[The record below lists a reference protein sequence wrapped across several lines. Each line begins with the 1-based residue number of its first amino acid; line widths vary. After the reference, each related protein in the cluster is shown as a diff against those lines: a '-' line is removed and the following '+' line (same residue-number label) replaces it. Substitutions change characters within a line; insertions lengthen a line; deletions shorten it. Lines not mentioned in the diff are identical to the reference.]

1 MTAIWG
7 PLGWMTLHSVALSYS
22 EVPTESEKILM
33 SKWLDL
39 FRDTITCNHCREH
52 FTSMLARYK
61 THFPTFL
68 NSRQSFVVATFRM
81 HNTVNRRLSKP
92 IYNTVAECISTLE
105 ETFKR
110 RTPTEYRIAYL
121 THITNYW
128 KTMQDITGIVSLRKI
143 QEMRKIE
150 VEYFTPK
157 SATMSFLVAEEQVV
171 LPSGILEKDTKPVL
185 SQSSP
190 MSFSAARAGF
200 RITSGGLRLR
210 R

>member
-7 PLGWMTLHSVALSYS
+7 PLGWMTLHSAALSYS
-22 EVPTESEKILM
+22 EVPTDSEKVLM
-33 SKWLDL
+33 NKWLEM
-39 FRDTITCNHCREH
+39 FRDTITCAHCREH
-52 FTSMLARYK
+52 FTSMLARYRSNY
-61 THFPTFL
+61 PTFL
-68 NSRQSFVVATFRM
+68 NSRQSFVIATFRM

-110 RTPTEYRIAYL
+110 RSPVEYRMAYL
-121 THITNYW
+121 THIANYW
-128 KTMQDITGIVSLRKI
+128 KTMQDISGIVSLRKL

-150 VEYFTPK
+150 IEYLTPK
-157 SATMSFLVAEEQVV
+157 SAGITMLIAEEQIV
-171 LPSGILEKDTKPVL
+171 LPSGILEKDSKPIL

-190 MSFSAARAGF
+190 MLISNARAGF